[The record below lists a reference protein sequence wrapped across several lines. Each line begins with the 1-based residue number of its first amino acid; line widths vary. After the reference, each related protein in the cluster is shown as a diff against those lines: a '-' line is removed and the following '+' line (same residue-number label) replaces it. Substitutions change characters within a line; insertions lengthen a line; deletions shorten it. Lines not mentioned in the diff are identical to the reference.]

1 MFFPECH
8 PLSDEE
14 MEEEL
19 QTVVHNFFC
28 NAVLPSR
35 TAEDPRQ
42 FMLTASADYLA
53 RELTDDEVKELSISD
68 AEMEST
74 FDNFDH
80 QDRVER
86 WFRDHP
92 DVWRRPKT
100 AEPPLPDRND
110 FARWWKASR
119 IEIPSMQLDS
129 TFQIYLV
136 SRPMDTEVTAE
147 DTPKAILASYPRSI
161 GVPPQALAPDNQQE
175 VFIQRP
181 GLVINQRSFGTAIAA
196 ASTLF
201 YNDTMRPLRSGEAN
215 WPPSLRGIQKYVR
228 DNVYPDLSSDGC
240 SLVVEFSGSQS
251 RKVTTSQIN
260 KMHKTWILEH
270 VGRILDSGLTGRGE
284 NSEKPIN
291 ILVVA
296 FYKAQVTELLIEI
309 KSLINQGRF
318 SKDILTRLK
327 VKTLD
332 DAQGDEADIV
342 FVDYVA
348 VNHPG
353 FTAESFRG
361 TLALTRA
368 RGMTILLLNRGT
380 FVGYERR
387 EESIERS
394 NHLFRIYNWHASRQ
408 LVQRFS
414 GCLHCEIL
422 DHVTSE
428 CKEAVDCST
437 EEVCE
442 RPSCGKKGH
451 NAATCPTRRCLNC
464 REVGHS
470 ANECSYDIICSRC
483 GRPGHHCFVCDF

>member
-8 PLSDEE
+8 PSSDEE

-28 NAVLPSR
+28 NADLPSR
-35 TAEDPRQ
+35 TAEDPRE
-42 FMLTASADYLA
+42 FMLTAAADYLA
-53 RELTDDEVKELSISD
+53 RELTDDEVKELSMSD
-68 AEMEST
+68 LWHRNRRSQHAVLQR
-74 FDNFDH
+74 H
-80 QDRVER
+80 
-86 WFRDHP
+86 
-92 DVWRRPKT
+92 DVG
-100 AEPPLPDRND
+100 
-110 FARWWKASR
+110 
-119 IEIPSMQLDS
+119 PS
-129 TFQIYLV
+129 
-136 SRPMDTEVTAE
+136 
-147 DTPKAILASYPRSI
+147 
-161 GVPPQALAPDNQQE
+161 
-175 VFIQRP
+175 
-181 GLVINQRSFGTAIAA
+181 
-196 ASTLF
+196 
-201 YNDTMRPLRSGEAN
+201 
-215 WPPSLRGIQKYVR
+215 
-228 DNVYPDLSSDGC
+228 C
-240 SLVVEFSGSQS
+240 LVVEIPGSQS
-251 RKVTTSQIN
+251 RKAGTSQIN
-260 KMHKTWILEH
+260 KIHKAWILEH
-270 VGRILDSGLTGRGE
+270 VGNILDSGLTGLGE
-284 NSEKPIN
+284 NSGKPVN
-291 ILVVA
+291 ILVIA
-296 FYKAQVTELLIEI
+296 LYRAQVTELLMEI

-414 GCLHCEIL
+414 GCLHYEIL

-428 CKEAVDCST
+428 CKGAVDYST

-442 RPSCGKKGH
+442 HPSCGKKGH
-451 NAATCPTRRCLNC
+451 NAATCPTRRC
-464 REVGHS
+464 
-470 ANECSYDIICSRC
+470 I
-483 GRPGHHCFVCDF
+483 